1 MGEEGVGVGSW
12 GLGIGDWGLGVGVLC
27 SCEAYGMRP
36 TYVEK
41 HLMEIGVH
49 AGKKVSERQW
59 ACDVRADR
67 DEGGSEKKRMPG
79 CRTHPRSLVDA
90 VWDGP
95 HQGALHGLQ
104 DPAQRHSMESTQL
117 EVRRTCGPGLA
128 SLPTTIGAPR
138 RASLSTTIR
147 ELWPCQLVNHY
158 QRALSQHQRT

>member
-1 MGEEGVGVGSW
+1 MGVGGW

-27 SCEAYGMRP
+27 SCEAFGMRP

-67 DEGGSEKKRMPG
+67 DGEGQKKIRMPG

-104 DPAQRHSMESTQL
+104 DPAQRHSMESTHNLRCAGRADPALPACQQPSVHRGVPACQQPS
-117 EVRRTCGPGLA
+117 ENCGL
-128 SLPTTIGAPR
+128 
-138 RASLSTTIR
+138 ASLSTTIR
-147 ELWPCQLVNHY
+147 EH
-158 QRALSQHQRT
+158 